1 MEARATMKSI
11 PLVYDGHIDA
21 LPSQEFNA
29 VKVNLSAKLDSDLN
43 WAKQNKEAQAIQK
56 KGLNL
61 LWDIDLGLFAELPLP
76 LSDTTQY
83 RSLHLALDHF
93 FETLLKD
100 FESNTIGALIFKGSL
115 DLSTKWIWDADQ
127 TANLR
132 NQLIELY
139 PDAQALHNKSGLPIK
154 DLLDLEPKDLFQN
167 EYGKN
172 LLRFLCLAQA
182 LDYFEI
188 LSARFPSD
196 LLPYVLF
203 DASSIKSRL
212 HCYQLLNQEAF
223 DFIQIGLKNAPFHF
237 PHAIGWKSSGY
248 PNGFIGDQ
256 PVSYPPSTTFS
267 SLGILVPSRMLLDP
281 DEITRYE
288 KTLDILEPIE
298 NIRYL
303 SERNLTL
310 DWEGLDTL
318 IVFEV
323 EDLTKRK
330 LEGFIAAGGEII
342 FVEKPLGLS
351 KETHFSDYKKQLE
364 I

>member
-1 MEARATMKSI
+1 MKSI
-11 PLVYDGHIDA
+11 PLVYDGHIDT
-21 LPSQEFNA
+21 LPSQKFNA

-43 WAKQNKEAQAIQK
+43 WKKQNKEAETIRK

-115 DLSTKWIWDADQ
+115 DLSKKWVWDADQ

-132 NQLIELY
+132 NQLLELY
-139 PDAQALHNKSGLPIK
+139 PDAHALHNESGLPVK
-154 DLLDLEPKDLFQN
+154 ELLEVEPKDLLQN
-167 EYGKN
+167 EYGEN

-203 DASSIKSRL
+203 DASAIQSRL
-212 HCYQLLNQEAF
+212 HCYQLLDHEAF
-223 DFIQIGLKNAPFHF
+223 DFIQIGLKNAPFQF
-237 PHAIGWKSSGY
+237 PHAIGWKSAGY
-248 PNGFIGDQ
+248 PNGFIGDH
-256 PVSYPPSTTFS
+256 PVSYPPSNSFS
-267 SLGILVPSRMLLDP
+267 SLGICVPSRRLLDP
-281 DEITRYE
+281 AVISRYE
-288 KTLDILEPIE
+288 KILDFLEPIE
-298 NIRYL
+298 NTRYL

-310 DWEGLDTL
+310 DWEALDTL

-342 FVEKPLGLS
+342 FVEKKIGLS
-351 KETHFSDYKKQLE
+351 KETPFSDYKKQLE